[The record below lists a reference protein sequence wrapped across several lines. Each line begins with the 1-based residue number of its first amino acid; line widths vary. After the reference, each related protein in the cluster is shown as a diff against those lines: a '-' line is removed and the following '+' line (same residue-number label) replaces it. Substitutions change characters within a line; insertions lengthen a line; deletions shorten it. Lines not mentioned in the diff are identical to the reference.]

1 MRKLFSAF
9 LLATLITT
17 PVILPSPALSEIRK
31 ERVQFKAG
39 TEGTTI
45 QGKIKGEQVVQY
57 LIRANAGQN
66 MSVSLLSDNGGAS
79 FNIFAPGK
87 VPGKD
92 AAMVIGN
99 NVGNAHEGI
108 LPADG
113 DYTIQV
119 GLTRNSARN
128 NEVANYRLKILISNN
143 YNQSDAKVP
152 GTNYH
157 ATGNVT
163 CSMGDG
169 KPAGSCPFGVTR
181 RGNGSADVTVTKP
194 DGRKRIIF
202 FEKGKAIGADTSQA
216 DPGEFSASK
225 QDDIYI
231 IRIGKERYEI
241 FEAIIFGG

>member
-1 MRKLFSAF
+1 
-9 LLATLITT
+9 
-17 PVILPSPALSEIRK
+17 
-31 ERVQFKAG
+31 
-39 TEGTTI
+39 
-45 QGKIKGEQVVQY
+45 
-57 LIRANAGQN
+57 
-66 MSVSLLSDNGGAS
+66 
-79 FNIFAPGK
+79 
-87 VPGKD
+87 
-92 AAMVIGN
+92 
-99 NVGNAHEGI
+99 
-108 LPADG
+108 
-113 DYTIQV
+113 V

-128 NEVANYRLKILISNN
+128 NEVANYRLKIFISNN

>member
-92 AAMVIGN
+92 AAMV
-99 NVGNAHEGI
+99 
-108 LPADG
+108 
-113 DYTIQV
+113 
-119 GLTRNSARN
+119 
-128 NEVANYRLKILISNN
+128 
-143 YNQSDAKVP
+143 
-152 GTNYH
+152 
-157 ATGNVT
+157 
-163 CSMGDG
+163 
-169 KPAGSCPFGVTR
+169 
-181 RGNGSADVTVTKP
+181 
-194 DGRKRIIF
+194 
-202 FEKGKAIGADTSQA
+202 
-216 DPGEFSASK
+216 
-225 QDDIYI
+225 
-231 IRIGKERYEI
+231 
-241 FEAIIFGG
+241 